1 MPLQDERFETWT
13 TIHAS
18 AHNHARSLLRPAAAE
33 PRAKGAVRYRCPVTG
48 SFVLVTEEAT
58 LARLKG
64 PPARL
69 RCADCGEEHL
79 MTIEADDPAHIVA
92 RPDRP

>member
-1 MPLQDERFETWT
+1 MPLQDEIFETWT

-18 AHNHARSLLRPAAAE
+18 AHSHARTLLRPAAAE

-64 PPARL
+64 SPTRL
-69 RCADCGEEHL
+69 RCADCGEQHL
-79 MTIEADDPAHIVA
+79 MTIANDDRVVA
-92 RPDRP
+92 TARRS